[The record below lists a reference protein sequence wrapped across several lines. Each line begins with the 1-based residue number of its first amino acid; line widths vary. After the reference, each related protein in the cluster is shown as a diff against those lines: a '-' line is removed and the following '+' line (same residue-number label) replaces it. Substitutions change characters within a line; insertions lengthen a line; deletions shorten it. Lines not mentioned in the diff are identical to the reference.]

1 MIKMISKI
9 LVALDGSTHSEKA
22 LDYAI
27 FLTKTCKAS
36 LGLIHVIHF
45 PPISSADPQTV
56 DKVTQLLE
64 SAGNK
69 ILTKAEKEAEA
80 ARLKVERIQEVGYP
94 VNHIVKVANEGGYD
108 LIIMGSRGMS
118 GIKEFLLGSI
128 SHGVSQHAKCP
139 VLIVH

>member
-1 MIKMISKI
+1 MISKI
-9 LVALDGSTHSEKA
+9 LVALDGSPHSDKG

-27 FLTKTCKAS
+27 FLANACRAS
-36 LGLIHVIHF
+36 LGIIHVIHF
-45 PPISSADPQTV
+45 PQISSADHQTV

-64 SAGNK
+64 SAGK
-69 ILTKAEKEAEA
+69 EILDKAEEEANSA
-80 ARLKVERIQEVGYP
+80 GLKVERIQEFGYP
-94 VNHIVKVANEGGYD
+94 ANHIVDVANEGGYD

-128 SHGVSQHAKCP
+128 SHSVSHHAKCP